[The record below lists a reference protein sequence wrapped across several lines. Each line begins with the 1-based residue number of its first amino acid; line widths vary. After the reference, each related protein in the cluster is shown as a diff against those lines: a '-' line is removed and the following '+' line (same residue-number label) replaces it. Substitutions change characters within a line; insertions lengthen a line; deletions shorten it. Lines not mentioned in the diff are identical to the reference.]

1 MAALITRAKG
11 DPEAFTKSERDDI
24 RNVINLIAYSCF
36 HENFG
41 PLLRTAENFEYSFLR
56 VPKGFMSG
64 GSAYSVGS
72 LHSRNVISSPEL
84 KERFDAPGYI
94 LDPMGSNPNRT
105 TLSIL
110 TEACADSAKRELGRR
125 ILRALDFVRLAY
137 VNYTG
142 VAEANRVVLLCTAFE
157 ALLLRGK
164 SGAKAKPIGEKLD
177 ELLAPGEPR
186 EARKDSRGEHT
197 KLGWW
202 FRDFY
207 SLRNSI
213 VHGNTVSASEFEFQT
228 KNARRSRFLA
238 AVMLFDCA
246 LKEHLLQNGFG
257 SEDDFSRSVR
267 LVTLREHLFR

>member
-1 MAALITRAKG
+1 
-11 DPEAFTKSERDDI
+11 
-24 RNVINLIAYSCF
+24 
-36 HENFG
+36 
-41 PLLRTAENFEYSFLR
+41 
-56 VPKGFMSG
+56 MSG

-207 SLRNSI
+207 SLRNFHRARKHCLGIRVRVSDKECEKVQI
-213 VHGNTVSASEFEFQT
+213 LGSSNALRLCPEGASAPERFWFRRRLQSLSPPRHIAGAFVQMTAHRRFTVRDSRARS
-228 KNARRSRFLA
+228 RRSNRRFHDRA
-238 AVMLFDCA
+238 SPS
-246 LKEHLLQNGFG
+246 FG
-257 SEDDFSRSVR
+257 SGRSVQISHQR
-267 LVTLREHLFR
+267 RSA